1 MDKVKNKY
9 IFPNFLASMMS
20 KVDMRT
26 QYEASMMS
34 MSLIMVG
41 LVVSGFYLWVYTML
55 PLWYKIFLMI
65 NVFAGIIFLSSFV
78 ITTYQQYIT
87 YMKALEFQKQMKG
100 GNQDAKKN
108 IW

>member
-1 MDKVKNKY
+1 MAKHKY
-9 IFPNFLASMMS
+9 IFPNFLAEFMS

-34 MSLIMVG
+34 MTLIMIG
-41 LVVSGFYLWVYTML
+41 LIVSGFYLWIYTSFA
-55 PLWYKIFLMI
+55 LWYKIFLVI
-65 NVFAGIIFLSSFV
+65 NALAGVVFLSSFV

-100 GNQDAKKN
+100 GNENAKENN
-108 IW
+108 I